1 MSSAHALSFLAVL
14 LQSTGKVMYGTFL
27 AAIAP
32 AQFLLIS
39 FCVVAG
45 VFLVAARGRLP
56 AGSRA
61 AIVSVNVWTAVAF
74 ICFFFALKHLS
85 PAAVGAI
92 EIGVA
97 VLVAVIAAAWRGRAP
112 ATSGQPSEARAAVER
127 PSGGRPSGGRPSAG
141 RPGAA
146 KLVVCAGI
154 VGGCALL
161 VPVELER
168 AAAAS
173 WHTVLALI
181 AAAMA
186 GAASTLIIGSFSR
199 LADNGWRPAS
209 ILAHRFYLTI
219 AVALA
224 WVSFEGGIGGA
235 GRVGGLALPAATDA
249 LTIVAVAAIGV
260 MLPLL
265 LLQFAVRKTDAL
277 TLMICMALQPVLSF
291 MLSMLS
297 PAYDWQPVTLA
308 GTLIVAGALLFDV
321 FAGRK
326 PKPAPARVPVSV
338 Y

>member
-1 MSSAHALSFLAVL
+1 MSTAHALSFLAVL
-14 LQSTGKVMYGTFL
+14 LQSSGKVMYGTFL

-45 VFLVAARGRLP
+45 VFLAVARGRLP

-61 AIVSVNVWTAVAF
+61 EIVAVNVWTAVAF
-74 ICFFFALKHLS
+74 ICFFYALKHLS

-97 VLVAVIAAAWRGRAP
+97 VLVAVVAAAWQRHD
-112 ATSGQPSEARAAVER
+112 R
-127 PSGGRPSGGRPSAG
+127 PSGG

-173 WHTVLALI
+173 WHTAFALV
-181 AAAMA
+181 AAAIA
-186 GAASTLIIGSFSR
+186 GAASTLIIGSFRR
-199 LADNGWRPAS
+199 LADSGWRPAS

-219 AVALA
+219 AVALV
-224 WVSFEGGIGGA
+224 WLSFESGVGDA
-235 GRVGGLALPAATDA
+235 GSLALPAPADA

-265 LLQFAVRKTDAL
+265 LVQFAVRKTDGL

-297 PAYDWQPVTLA
+297 PAYEWQPVTLA

-326 PKPAPARVPVSV
+326 PAPAPARGSAS
-338 Y
+338 

>member
-45 VFLVAARGRLP
+45 VFLVVARGRLP

-97 VLVAVIAAAWRGRAP
+97 VLVAVVAAAWQRRAR
-112 ATSGQPSEARAAVER
+112 ATSGQASEVRATAEPR
-127 PSGGRPSGGRPSAG
+127 SGGRP
-141 RPGAA
+141 GAV

-173 WHTVLALI
+173 WNTIFALI
-181 AAAMA
+181 AAAIA
-186 GAASTLIIGSFSR
+186 GAASTLIIGSFRR
-199 LADNGWRPAS
+199 LADNGWRPSS

-224 WVSFEGGIGGA
+224 WVWFEGGIVSA
-235 GRVGGLALPAATDA
+235 GTAGSAGSVAGLALPAPADA

-265 LLQFAVRKTDAL
+265 LLQFAVRKTDGL

-321 FAGRK
+321 FAGRRK
-326 PKPAPARVPVSV
+326 LTTRPTSAPVRVSAP
-338 Y
+338 

>member
-1 MSSAHALSFLAVL
+1 MTSAHALSFLAVF
-14 LQSTGKVMYGTFL
+14 LQSAGKVMYGTFL
-27 AAIAP
+27 GMIAP

-45 VFLVAARGRLP
+45 VFLVVARGRLP

-61 AIVSVNVWTAVAF
+61 SIVSVNVWTAVAF
-74 ICFFFALKHLS
+74 IGFFFALKHLS

-97 VLVAVIAAAWRGRAP
+97 VLVAVVVAAWRRGSAQ
-112 ATSGQPSEARAAVER
+112 SG
-127 PSGGRPSGGRPSAG
+127 G

-146 KLVVCAGI
+146 KFVACVGI

-173 WHTVLALI
+173 WHTVLALV
-181 AAAMA
+181 AAAIA
-186 GAASTLIIGSFSR
+186 GAASTMIIGSFRR
-199 LADNGWRPAS
+199 LADSGWGPAS

-219 AVALA
+219 AVALV
-224 WVSFEGGIGGA
+224 WLTFDGGTGGGA
-235 GRVGGLALPAATDA
+235 GLALPAPADA
-249 LTIVAVAAIGV
+249 LSIIAVAVIGV

-265 LLQFAVRKTDAL
+265 LLQFAVRKTDGL

-297 PAYDWQPVTLA
+297 PAYQWQPVTLA
-308 GTLIVAGALLFDV
+308 GTLIVAGALLFDG
-321 FAGRK
+321 FAGRG
-326 PKPAPARVPVSV
+326 KPAPVAVR
-338 Y
+338 

>member
-45 VFLVAARGRLP
+45 VFLVVARGRLP

-61 AIVSVNVWTAVAF
+61 AIVSVNIWTAVAF
-74 ICFFFALKHLS
+74 IGFFYALKHLS

-97 VLVAVIAAAWRGRAP
+97 VLVAVGAAAWQKRAK
-112 ATSGQPSEARAAVER
+112 A
-127 PSGGRPSGGRPSAG
+127 GGRRLGTT
-141 RPGAA
+141 

-168 AAAAS
+168 ATAASLHTVFALVAAA
-173 WHTVLALI
+173 I
-181 AAAMA
+181 A
-186 GAASTLIIGSFSR
+186 GAASTLIIGSFR
-199 LADNGWRPAS
+199 KLADHGWRPAS

-235 GRVGGLALPAATDA
+235 GGVSGITLPAPADA

-265 LLQFAVRKTDAL
+265 LLQFAVRKTDGL
-277 TLMICMALQPVLSF
+277 TLMICMSLQPVLSF

-297 PAYDWQPVTLA
+297 PAYEWQPVTLA
-308 GTLIVAGALLFDV
+308 GTLIVAGALLFDG
-321 FAGRK
+321 FAARRTPA
-326 PKPAPARVPVSV
+326 PKPVAASVSLS
-338 Y
+338 

>member
-1 MSSAHALSFLAVL
+1 MTSAHALSFLAVL

-45 VFLVAARGRLP
+45 VFLAVARGRLP
-56 AGSRA
+56 AGARA
-61 AIVSVNVWTAVAF
+61 SIVSANVWTAVAF

-97 VLVAVIAAAWRGRAP
+97 VLVAVVAAAWQRREQSTGSRS
-112 ATSGQPSEARAAVER
+112 SGGGAF
-127 PSGGRPSGGRPSAG
+127 GGRPGV
-141 RPGAA
+141 A

-168 AAAAS
+168 AAASS
-173 WHTVLALI
+173 WLTVFALV
-181 AAAMA
+181 AAAIA
-186 GAASTLIIGSFSR
+186 GAASILIIGAFRR
-199 LADNGWRPAS
+199 LADSGWRPAS

-219 AVALA
+219 AVALV
-224 WVSFEGGIGGA
+224 WLVFEEGTGGMS
-235 GRVGGLALPAATDA
+235 GLALPAPADA
-249 LTIVAVAAIGV
+249 LSIVAVAVIGV

-265 LLQFAVRKTDAL
+265 LMQFAVRKTDGL

-291 MLSMLS
+291 TLSMLS
-297 PAYDWQPVTLA
+297 PAYEWQPVTLA
-308 GTLIVAGALLFDV
+308 GTLIVAGALLLDV
-321 FAGRK
+321 FAARRR
-326 PKPAPARVPVSV
+326 PATAPASS
-338 Y
+338 

>member
-1 MSSAHALSFLAVL
+1 MTSAHALSFLAVL

-45 VFLVAARGRLP
+45 VFLAVARGRLP

-74 ICFFFALKHLS
+74 ICFFVALKHLS

-97 VLVAVIAAAWRGRAP
+97 VLVAVVAAAWQRRGRA
-112 ATSGQPSEARAAVER
+112 ASAPSEAQAPGEQLSGSR
-127 PSGGRPSGGRPSAG
+127 PAGG

-173 WHTVLALI
+173 WHTGFALI
-181 AAAMA
+181 AAAVA
-186 GAASTLIIGSFSR
+186 GAASTLIIGSFR
-199 LADNGWRPAS
+199 TLADSGWRPAS

-224 WVSFEGGIGGA
+224 WVAFEGGIGSA
-235 GRVGGLALPAATDA
+235 GGTGGLALPAPTDA

-265 LLQFAVRKTDAL
+265 LLQFAVRKTDGL

-291 MLSMLS
+291 ALSMLS
-297 PAYDWQPVTLA
+297 PAYEWQPVTLA

-321 FAGRK
+321 FAGRRK
-326 PKPAPARVPVSV
+326 LTARRAPVPASASVSV
-338 Y
+338 S

>member
-1 MSSAHALSFLAVL
+1 MTSAHALSFLAVL
-14 LQSTGKVMYGTFL
+14 LQSVGKVMYGTFL

-45 VFLVAARGRLP
+45 VFLVVARGRLP

-74 ICFFFALKHLS
+74 ICFFHALKHLS

-92 EIGVA
+92 EIGIA
-97 VLVAVIAAAWRGRAP
+97 VLVAVVSAARQR
-112 ATSGQPSEARAAVER
+112 RER
-127 PSGGRPSGGRPSAG
+127 PANR
-141 RPGAA
+141 RPGAT

-173 WHTVLALI
+173 WHTVFALI
-181 AAAMA
+181 AAAIA
-186 GAASTLIIGSFSR
+186 GAASTLILGSFR
-199 LADNGWRPAS
+199 KLAGSGWRPAS

-219 AVALA
+219 AVALL
-224 WVSFEGGIGGA
+224 WLSFEGGA
-235 GRVGGLALPAATDA
+235 GSAGSLAFPAPADV

-265 LLQFAVRKTDAL
+265 LLQFAVRKTDGL

-297 PAYDWQPVTLA
+297 PAYQWQPVTLA

-321 FAGRK
+321 FAGRRK
-326 PKPAPARVPVSV
+326 PTPEPVSV
-338 Y
+338 S

>member
-45 VFLVAARGRLP
+45 VFLAVARGRLP

-61 AIVSVNVWTAVAF
+61 SIVWVNVWTAVAF
-74 ICFFFALKHLS
+74 ICFFFALKHVS

-97 VLVAVIAAAWRGRAP
+97 VLVAVVAASWRRRGGQ
-112 ATSGQPSEARAAVER
+112 SG
-127 PSGGRPSGGRPSAG
+127 G

-146 KLVVCAGI
+146 KWVVCVAI

-181 AAAMA
+181 AAAIA
-186 GAASTLIIGSFSR
+186 GAASTLIIG
-199 LADNGWRPAS
+199 
-209 ILAHRFYLTI
+209 
-219 AVALA
+219 
-224 WVSFEGGIGGA
+224 
-235 GRVGGLALPAATDA
+235 
-249 LTIVAVAAIGV
+249 
-260 MLPLL
+260 
-265 LLQFAVRKTDAL
+265 
-277 TLMICMALQPVLSF
+277 
-291 MLSMLS
+291 
-297 PAYDWQPVTLA
+297 
-308 GTLIVAGALLFDV
+308 
-321 FAGRK
+321 
-326 PKPAPARVPVSV
+326 
-338 Y
+338 

>member
-1 MSSAHALSFLAVL
+1 MTSAHALSFLAVL

-32 AQFLLIS
+32 AQFLLVS
-39 FCVVAG
+39 FCIVAG
-45 VFLVAARGRLP
+45 VFLVVARGRLP
-56 AGSRA
+56 PGSRA
-61 AIVSVNVWTAVAF
+61 AIVAVKVWTAVAF
-74 ICFFFALKHLS
+74 ICFFYALKHLS

-92 EIGVA
+92 EIGIA
-97 VLVAVIAAAWRGRAP
+97 VLVAVAAAAWQRRKRPAGR
-112 ATSGQPSEARAAVER
+112 
-127 PSGGRPSGGRPSAG
+127 
-141 RPGAA
+141 RPGAT

-173 WHTVLALI
+173 WHTVFALV
-181 AAAMA
+181 AAAIA
-186 GAASTLIIGSFSR
+186 GAASTLIIGSFR
-199 LADNGWRPAS
+199 KLAGSGWRPAS

-219 AVALA
+219 AVALV
-224 WVSFEGGIGGA
+224 WLSFEGGA
-235 GRVGGLALPAATDA
+235 GSAGSLALPAPTDM

-265 LLQFAVRKTDAL
+265 LLQFAVRKTDGL

-297 PAYDWQPVTLA
+297 PAYQWQPVTLA

-321 FAGRK
+321 FAGRRK
-326 PKPAPARVPVSV
+326 PTPEPVSAS
-338 Y
+338 

>member
-45 VFLVAARGRLP
+45 VFLVVARGRLP

-74 ICFFFALKHLS
+74 ICFFYALKHLS

-97 VLVAVIAAAWRGRAP
+97 VLVAVAAAAWQRRA
-112 ATSGQPSEARAAVER
+112 Q
-127 PSGGRPSGGRPSAG
+127 AG
-141 RPGAA
+141 ASRPGAT

-173 WHTVLALI
+173 WHTMFALV
-181 AAAMA
+181 AAAIA
-186 GAASTLIIGSFSR
+186 GAASTLIIGSFR
-199 LADNGWRPAS
+199 KLADHGWRPAS

-224 WVSFEGGIGGA
+224 WVSFEGGLGGA
-235 GRVGGLALPAATDA
+235 GSVGGLTLPAPSDL

-265 LLQFAVRKTDAL
+265 LLQFAMRKTDGL
-277 TLMICMALQPVLSF
+277 TLMICMSLQPVLSF

-297 PAYDWQPVTLA
+297 PAYEWQPVTLA
-308 GTLIVAGALLFDV
+308 GTLIVAGALLFDL
-321 FAGRK
+321 FAARRA
-326 PKPAPARVPVSV
+326 PAPRPVPASGSVS
-338 Y
+338 

>member
-1 MSSAHALSFLAVL
+1 
-14 LQSTGKVMYGTFL
+14 
-27 AAIAP
+27 
-32 AQFLLIS
+32 
-39 FCVVAG
+39 
-45 VFLVAARGRLP
+45 
-56 AGSRA
+56 
-61 AIVSVNVWTAVAF
+61 
-74 ICFFFALKHLS
+74 
-85 PAAVGAI
+85 VGAI

-97 VLVAVIAAAWRGRAP
+97 VLAAVGAAAWQRRGRP
-112 ATSGQPSEARAAVER
+112 SGGRR
-127 PSGGRPSGGRPSAG
+127 SGGRPSGG

-173 WHTVLALI
+173 WNTVFAL
-181 AAAMA
+181 AAAAIA
-186 GAASTLIIGSFSR
+186 GAASTVIIGSFRR
-199 LADNGWRPAS
+199 LADSGWRPAS

-219 AVALA
+219 AVALV
-224 WVSFEGGIGGA
+224 WLSFESGADGG
-235 GRVGGLALPAATDA
+235 VGSLALPTPTDA

-265 LLQFAVRKTDAL
+265 LLQFAVRKTDGL

-297 PAYDWQPVTLA
+297 PAYEWQPVTLA

-326 PKPAPARVPVSV
+326 RAPAPISVS
-338 Y
+338 